1 MKKLPIF
8 MLCIVFCVPSFAQ
21 NSGDQG
27 SVPEI
32 KELTDFHNLI
42 FKIWHTAVPRKNI
55 NLLKSYEPLVEEGYT
70 KIKRADLPAILKDE
84 KTAWEAGLKKLGVC
98 VDLYKVAS
106 QKRDSVALLNA
117 AEKLHAQYEAIV
129 RIINPSSK
137 EAGAFHREL
146 NMLYYNYLPDK
157 TFDKFLNIAANL
169 NALMDG
175 IEKIKFSAKNRQNE
189 SVFINA
195 RNELARS
202 VKKLDED
209 TKADSSRKT
218 IEATVEEIHKRY
230 LEFEKTLN

>member
-1 MKKLPIF
+1 
-8 MLCIVFCVPSFAQ
+8 
-21 NSGDQG
+21 
-27 SVPEI
+27 
-32 KELTDFHNLI
+32 
-42 FKIWHTAVPRKNI
+42 
-55 NLLKSYEPLVEEGYT
+55 
-70 KIKRADLPAILKDE
+70 
-84 KTAWEAGLKKLGVC
+84 LGVC

-175 IEKIKFSAKNRQNE
+175 IEKIKFSAKNKQNE